1 MKQRSSFLAIL
12 LTIALVLDIGLHLR
26 SPIPVALAQLPQSPF
41 TSLSAV
47 TTGTGTAVS
56 CTNAIQVGWSVIW
69 SAGVTAGEVTIEAA
83 NSSTYTGTW
92 AAIDVQN
99 FTAAPGANSIMVGTY
114 PGPFQF
120 FRARVTSNVTGG
132 TVTVTITRI
141 NGSV

>member
-1 MKQRSSFLAIL
+1 MKQRSNILAIL
-12 LTIALVLDIGLHLR
+12 LSLALALDIGLHLR
-26 SPIPVALAQLPQSPF
+26 NPVPVAFAQLPQSPF

-47 TTGTGTAVS
+47 TTGTGAAVS
-56 CTNAIQVGWSVIW
+56 CSNAIQVGWSVIW
-69 SAGVTAGEVTIEAA
+69 SAGVGAGEVTLEAA
-83 NSSTYTGTW
+83 NSATYAGTW
-92 AAIDVQN
+92 AVIDVQN

-141 NGSV
+141 NGSN